1 MGKRTLFITLAIIN
15 FLLVSNI
22 SRAQSLKDLF
32 NNEKISNIINTVTNN
47 KSLTDIS
54 GTWDYIG
61 SAIKLESDNKL
72 MEIGGSAAM
81 TVAENQLDDQLN
93 KIGITN
99 GQMSFTFNADST
111 FTNTIGKH
119 TLKGT
124 YNYNSSE
131 QKIEL
136 KYMSIIPLNA
146 NIDYTSETLKLLF
159 KSDKLLQLLSFI
171 ANKSN
176 NNSLKAIGSLAE
188 TYEGMQVGFKLK
200 KQ

>member
-119 TLKGT
+119 TLKGR

-171 ANKSN
+171 ADKSN

>member
-32 NNEKISNIINTVTNN
+32 NNEKITNIINTVTNN

-171 ANKSN
+171 ADKSN

>member
-171 ANKSN
+171 ADKSN

>member
-1 MGKRTLFITLAIIN
+1 MGKRTLFITLAIII

-171 ANKSN
+171 ADKSN

>member
-47 KSLTDIS
+47 KSLTDIF

-171 ANKSN
+171 ADKSN

>member
-1 MGKRTLFITLAIIN
+1 MNRKPMQIMYILQNG
-15 FLLVSNI
+15 
-22 SRAQSLKDLF
+22 D
-32 NNEKISNIINTVTNN
+32 TNQ
-47 KSLTDIS
+47 
-54 GTWDYIG
+54 Y
-61 SAIKLESDNKL
+61 
-72 MEIGGSAAM
+72 
-81 TVAENQLDDQLN
+81 

-171 ANKSN
+171 ADKSN

>member
-93 KIGITN
+93 KIGIKN
-99 GQMSFTFNADST
+99 SQMSFTFNADST

-171 ANKSN
+171 ADKSN